1 MNAFPR
7 FSLTFQYH
15 SRSSNNKGYIIEIM
29 IIYTCIYTA
38 RKAQTDTQILADVL
52 TNSIMFVILCSKM
65 YNPRE
70 FENEI

>member
-1 MNAFPR
+1 
-7 FSLTFQYH
+7 
-15 SRSSNNKGYIIEIM
+15 M